1 MFLFVTT
8 INIILLFFSR
18 SEEQIKLEKS
28 LAKVMNYPVVFFTRT
43 YLTSNKYGSGSGQ
56 FRHTSDLKPDQIL
69 LPLIEN
75 GLLIGGNF
83 IKNTRNRNDELKYS
97 SFCKQLP
104 SVIQNNPRIKREFDV
119 IFFLI
124 SSLV

>member
-1 MFLFVTT
+1 
-8 INIILLFFSR
+8 
-18 SEEQIKLEKS
+18 
-28 LAKVMNYPVVFFTRT
+28 MNYSVVFFTRT
-43 YLTSNKYGSGSGQ
+43 YLTSNKYGSGSGSGSGQ

-97 SFCKQLP
+97 SFYKQLP